1 MGSTPTSVA
10 MPTWSAQTL
19 AATALIAY
27 YVFYGLR
34 GALGDDAAVPDAVKP
49 VKLTYVQ
56 GLGYHMLM
64 DACFMIG
71 IVVNDIAHVM
81 MPAFVAAI
89 VDDLPGA
96 APAAA
101 FTIVFACLAPGA
113 PARKPMTW

>member
-1 MGSTPTSVA
+1 
-10 MPTWSAQTL
+10 MPTWSAPTL

-71 IVVNDIAHVM
+71 VVVNDIAHVM
-81 MPAFVAAI
+81 MPSFVAAMLVVVCSQFI
-89 VDDLPGA
+89 IRTTCQARRQLGPSRSCSLTWPVALLPGNQ
-96 APAAA
+96 
-101 FTIVFACLAPGA
+101 
-113 PARKPMTW
+113 